1 MASAAPENIN
11 YMKKAVSIVLAA
23 ALLLGFSA
31 CRSTKKLQQAIV
43 KKDTV
48 AVAPPAELV
57 KLPTHED
64 TVRMANDVLGNVEK
78 KRISFNTFSA
88 KIKVDY
94 TNSKGKQP
102 DFVANIRML
111 KDSVIWISLSNDIG
125 IEGIR
130 VLISKDSIKMID
142 KLANTYQVRPL
153 SHIQELAQLPFTFA
167 DLQDILV
174 GNPIFFSKDSITSY
188 SNGANG
194 YSILSYTTLF
204 KNLLTI
210 AADFS
215 VTKSKLDDND
225 PALNR
230 TCDLIY
236 NDYENKN
243 GLYFSTQRQITIS
256 QRNKLEVQLK
266 FKDYK
271 FNEELTYPFTVP
283 KKFKRI

>member
-1 MASAAPENIN
+1 
-11 YMKKAVSIVLAA
+11 MKKAVSIVFAA
-23 ALLLGFSA
+23 ILLLGFSA
-31 CRSTKKLQQAIV
+31 CRSTKKIQQAIV

-48 AVAPPAELV
+48 VVAPPTEFV

-64 TVRMANDVLGNVEK
+64 TVRMANEVLGNVEK
-78 KRISFNTFSA
+78 KRISFTTFSA

-130 VLISKDSIKMID
+130 VLILKDSIKMID

-153 SHIQELAQLPFTFA
+153 SHIQELAQLPFTFV

-174 GNPIFFSKDSITSY
+174 GNPVFFTKDSITSY
-188 SNGANG
+188 SNAANG
-194 YSILSYTTLF
+194 YSILTYTKLF

-210 AADFS
+210 AADFA

-243 GLYFSTQRQITIS
+243 GVFFSTQRQITIS

>member
-1 MASAAPENIN
+1 MAAPENN
-11 YMKKAVSIVLAA
+11 NEMKKLAVLMIALAM
-23 ALLLGFSA
+23 LLGFSA
-31 CRSTKKLQQAIV
+31 CRATKKIQQVIV

-48 AVAPPAELV
+48 VTVDTPVL
-57 KLPTHED
+57 KLPTHAD
-64 TVRMANDVLGNVEK
+64 TVRMANEVLANVEK
-78 KRISFNTFSA
+78 KYINFNTFSA

-94 TNSKGKQP
+94 TNAKGKQP
-102 DFVANIRML
+102 DFVANVRML
-111 KDSVIWISLSNDIG
+111 KDSVIWISLGNEIG

-130 VLISKDSIKMID
+130 VLITKDSIKMLD

-153 SHIQELAQLPFTFA
+153 SHIQELAQIPFTFA
-167 DLQDILV
+167 DLQNILV

-188 SNGANG
+188 TTAVNG

-210 AADFS
+210 GADYS

-243 GLYFSTQRQITIS
+243 GVYFSTQRQITIS

-271 FNEELTYPFTVP
+271 INEELSYPFTVP

>member
-1 MASAAPENIN
+1 
-11 YMKKAVSIVLAA
+11 MKHFFSVLFALV
-23 ALLLGFSA
+23 LLLAFSA
-31 CRSTKKLQQAIV
+31 CKSTKTIQQAMV

-48 AVAPPAELV
+48 AVPEVPAE

-64 TVRMANDVLGNVEK
+64 TMRMVNDVLNNVQQK
-78 KRISFNTFSA
+78 YIDFRTFSA

-94 TNSKGKQP
+94 SNSKGRQP

-111 KDSVIWISLSNDIG
+111 KDSLIWVSLGNDIG

-130 VLISKDSIKMID
+130 VLISKDSIKILD

-153 SHIQELAQLPFTFA
+153 SHIQELSQIPFSFA
-167 DLQDILV
+167 DLQNLLI
-174 GNPIFFSKDSITSY
+174 GNPIFFNKDSITTY
-188 SNGANG
+188 TNNANG
-194 YSILSYTTLF
+194 YTLLSYASLF
-204 KNLLTI
+204 KNLLSI
-210 AADFS
+210 GSDYS
-215 VTKSKLDDND
+215 IQKSKLDDND

-236 NDYENKN
+236 NNYETKTGVN
-243 GLYFSTQRQITIS
+243 FSTQRQITIL
-256 QRNKLEVQLK
+256 QQTKLDVELK

-271 FNEELTYPFTVP
+271 FNEEMTYPFAIP

>member
-1 MASAAPENIN
+1 
-11 YMKKAVSIVLAA
+11 MKKAVVSAIAA
-23 ALLLGFSA
+23 VMLLGFSA
-31 CRSTKKLQQAIV
+31 CRATKKIQQVIV

-48 AVAPPAELV
+48 ATVDTPVLI
-57 KLPTHED
+57 LPTHAD
-64 TVRMANDVLGNVEK
+64 TVRMANEVLGNVEQK
-78 KRISFNTFSA
+78 YISFKTFAA

-94 TNSKGKQP
+94 TNSKGRQP
-102 DFVANIRML
+102 DFVANVRML

-130 VLISKDSIKMID
+130 VLITKDSIKMLD
-142 KLANTYQVRPL
+142 KLANTYQIRPL
-153 SHIQELAQLPFTFA
+153 SHIQELAQIPFTFS
-167 DLQDILV
+167 DVQNILV

-188 SNGANG
+188 SNAPSG
-194 YSILSYTTLF
+194 YSVLTYTTLF

-210 AADFS
+210 AADYT

-230 TCDLIY
+230 TCDLSY

-243 GLYFSTQRQITIS
+243 GVFFSTQRQITIS

-271 FNEELTYPFTVP
+271 FNEELTYPFAVP

>member
-1 MASAAPENIN
+1 
-11 YMKKAVSIVLAA
+11 MKKVVSIAFAA
-23 ALLLGFSA
+23 LLLLGFSA
-31 CRSTKKLQQAIV
+31 CRATKKIQQVIV

-48 AVAPPAELV
+48 AVVDTPVLKV
-57 KLPTHED
+57 PTHED
-64 TVRMANDVLGNVEK
+64 TVRMANDVLANVEK
-78 KRISFNTFSA
+78 KYISFNTFSA

-94 TNSKGKQP
+94 SNSKGRQP
-102 DFVANIRML
+102 DFVANVRML

-130 VLISKDSIKMID
+130 VLITKDSIKMLD

-153 SHIQELAQLPFTFA
+153 SHIQELAQIPFTFS
-167 DLQDILV
+167 DLQNILV

-188 SNGANG
+188 SNSSNG

-210 AADFS
+210 AADYS

-225 PALNR
+225 PTLNR

-236 NDYENKN
+236 NDYENKT
-243 GLYFSTQRQITIS
+243 GMFFSTQRQITIS
-256 QRNKLEVQLK
+256 QRNKLEVQLR

-271 FNEELTYPFTVP
+271 FNEELTYPFSVP

>member
-1 MASAAPENIN
+1 
-11 YMKKAVSIVLAA
+11 MKKAVLLVIAA
-23 ALLLGFSA
+23 AMLLGFSA
-31 CRSTKKLQQAIV
+31 CRATKKIQQVIV

-48 AVAPPAELV
+48 AVVDTPVLKV
-57 KLPTHED
+57 PTHED
-64 TVRMANDVLGNVEK
+64 TVRMANDVLANVEK
-78 KRISFNTFSA
+78 KYISFNTFSA

-94 TNSKGKQP
+94 SNSKGRQP
-102 DFVANIRML
+102 DFVANVRML

-130 VLISKDSIKMID
+130 VLITKDSIKMLD

-153 SHIQELAQLPFTFA
+153 SHIQELAQIPFTFS
-167 DLQDILV
+167 DLQNILV

-188 SNGANG
+188 SNSSNG

-210 AADFS
+210 AADYS

-225 PALNR
+225 PTLNR

-236 NDYENKN
+236 NDYESKT
-243 GLYFSTQRQITIS
+243 GMFFSTQRQITIS
-256 QRNKLEVQLK
+256 QRNKLEVQLR

-271 FNEELTYPFTVP
+271 FNEELTYPFSVP

>member
-1 MASAAPENIN
+1 
-11 YMKKAVSIVLAA
+11 MKKVITILFAA
-23 ALLLGFSA
+23 FLLLGFSA
-31 CRSTKKLQQAIV
+31 CRSTKKLHQAIV
-43 KKDTV
+43 KKDTT
-48 AVAPPAELV
+48 AVLPSAEVV

-64 TVRMANDVLGNVEK
+64 TVRMAHEVLGNVEK
-78 KRISFNTFSA
+78 KRISFRTFSA

-94 TNSKGKQP
+94 TNAKGKQP
-102 DFVANIRML
+102 DFVANVRML

-130 VLISKDSIKMID
+130 VLIAKDSIKMID

-153 SHIQELAQLPFTFA
+153 NHIQELAQLPFTFA
-167 DLQDILV
+167 DLQEILV

-188 SNGANG
+188 SNAANG
-194 YSILSYTTLF
+194 YSILSYTALF

-230 TCDLIY
+230 TCDLSY
-236 NDYENKN
+236 NDYEIKN
-243 GLYFSTQRQITIS
+243 GVFFSTQRQITIS
-256 QRNKLEVQLK
+256 QRNKLDVQLR